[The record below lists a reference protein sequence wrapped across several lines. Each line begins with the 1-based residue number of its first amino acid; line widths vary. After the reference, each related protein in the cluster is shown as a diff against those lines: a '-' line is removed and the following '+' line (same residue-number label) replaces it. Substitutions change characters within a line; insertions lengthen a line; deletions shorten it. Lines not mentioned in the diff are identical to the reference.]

1 MVVRI
6 LALVVCVLSLAGC
19 ASTALDPAAKPQRLD
34 GAEFTA
40 WVGQVNR
47 AARLAVATEGDETAL
62 TRIQNVFDAV
72 ASTVEEKPGE
82 ASWIV
87 SEWRKRSGNIGT
99 LFDYFRSR
107 NYLLNYYFFERGSDL
122 LVPLERDRYG
132 LTLARESLDAL
143 FGSGDYVSPWI
154 VDSKDFVFGTSYG
167 MTPVVNRAK
176 ALNLYEW
183 IREHFEKT
191 TRFSGRL
198 DFGSVMQV
206 IAANEV
212 AHATL
217 MQRYGF
223 SVESEFDAT
232 KLAET
237 LPGLPVS
244 SARQVHEFISDAASI
259 GTDRIAVFAVTA
271 NMLSLLTTAEDGR
284 FGLDTD
290 NAYSPGA
297 AFFIQS
303 VQQILNRRGRNLDL
317 EAMFATQAK
326 SDRPLRRYASGRLS
340 VQILEALGDDG
351 YRDLVRDYRRYAQ
364 ILIRHIAS
372 LKAS

>member
-1 MVVRI
+1 MAVRFI
-6 LALVVCVLSLAGC
+6 TVLACAMLVAGC
-19 ASTALDPAAKPQRLD
+19 TSNALDPDAKPPKLD
-34 GAEFTA
+34 DAGFAT
-40 WVGQVNR
+40 WVDQVNR
-47 AARLAVATEGDETAL
+47 TARHAVATGVGETAL
-62 TRIQNVFDAV
+62 ARIQDVFDAV

-87 SEWRKRSGNIGT
+87 SEWRNRSGNIGT

-107 NYLLNYYFFERGSDL
+107 DYLLNYYFFERGSDL

-154 VDSKDFVFGTSYG
+154 VDSPDFVFGTSYG
-167 MTPVVNRAK
+167 LTPVVNRAK

-223 SVESEFDAT
+223 SVESEFDPTPRVRGDGQYAEPAHDCRRWPIRPRYRQRL
-232 KLAET
+232 LAGRCIFYPVRAADSEPARAQ
-237 LPGLPVS
+237 PG
-244 SARQVHEFISDAASI
+244 
-259 GTDRIAVFAVTA
+259 
-271 NMLSLLTTAEDGR
+271 
-284 FGLDTD
+284 
-290 NAYSPGA
+290 
-297 AFFIQS
+297 
-303 VQQILNRRGRNLDL
+303 
-317 EAMFATQAK
+317 
-326 SDRPLRRYASGRLS
+326 SGS
-340 VQILEALGDDG
+340 NV
-351 YRDLVRDYRRYAQ
+351 
-364 ILIRHIAS
+364 
-372 LKAS
+372 LKAGQI